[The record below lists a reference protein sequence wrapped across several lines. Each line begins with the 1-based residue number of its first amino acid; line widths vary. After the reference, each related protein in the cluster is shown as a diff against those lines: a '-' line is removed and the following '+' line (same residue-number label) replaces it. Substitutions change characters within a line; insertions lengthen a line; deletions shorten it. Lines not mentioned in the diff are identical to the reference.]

1 MGFLVPNMAHTWLT
15 MIARWLLESFM
26 YIFDP
31 LSNYLRLSFW
41 WLPTI
46 LELQIEV
53 VMRLVHLVTR
63 RLLDG
68 VVKAAFFDIMKS
80 LFLSSYDWKFDI
92 YWVCSLF
99 HFSLLFFSFAWQ
111 SLDSVVGYIHYGIH
125 LCAMC

>member
-1 MGFLVPNMAHTWLT
+1 MGLMVSNMGHTLLT
-15 MIARWLLESFM
+15 MIARLLLESLM

-41 WLPTI
+41 WLPTT

-53 VMRLVHLVTR
+53 VMLLVHLVTR
-63 RLLDG
+63 RLLDN
-68 VVKAAFFDIMKS
+68 VVKAAFLDIMKS

-99 HFSLLFFSFAWQ
+99 FFSLLFFLFSWQ

-125 LCAMC
+125 LCAMY